1 MEPTKKPKV
10 IYFLKDNS
18 TEVEKVINEFL
29 SEHDSISVKSIAMD
43 ESSVMLLYEE

>member
-1 MEPTKKPKV
+1 MYSLIYNLKSLYIMEPTKKPKV

-29 SEHDSISVKSIAMD
+29 SEHDQLRV
-43 ESSVMLLYEE
+43 